1 MEDICRDLLKNFED
15 RLRPSPLLKAA
26 VEAFHS
32 DFSWFEVENE
42 INTDNGEEEGE
53 DEGVGNSEARLEEL
67 LLQHKSLELN
77 W

>member
-1 MEDICRDLLKNFED
+1 M
-15 RLRPSPLLKAA
+15 
-26 VEAFHS
+26 
-32 DFSWFEVENE
+32 ENE